1 MNKPETGLTDE
12 QWDRLAALED
22 LSDDQI
28 DYSDIPPTT
37 DWSTARRGVFQVP
50 KGTASKRR
58 QPSTPTDISEKGLET
73 RTVDLLQESGWLPGD
88 NEDYLPAYCVDLA
101 HLTDFL
107 KDTLP
112 ETAQALQLDSDNN
125 TRRQFLQRLHRQ
137 VRDRGIIDVLRNGV
151 QHQQHSVRLF
161 HGTPSPGNEAAAA
174 LNALNRFSVTRQ
186 VHYSTKATGLSLD
199 LVLFIN
205 GLPILTFELKNNL
218 TKQTAE
224 DAVEQYRKDRDPRED
239 LFRPGRCAAH
249 MAVDENKV
257 RFCAELA
264 GQKSVFLPFDRG
276 NPDGSAGNPPNPQG
290 LRTDYLWQE
299 TLTPESLTDIIEN
312 YAQQVGKKQIWPR
325 YHQLEVVRRLLQDV
339 TAHGSGPRYLI
350 QHSAGSGKSN
360 SIAWLTRQFIGLQ
373 KDGQTIFDSTI
384 IVTDRRV
391 LDSQINETVRQFAQ
405 VRSTVGHAEDSA
417 SLRQLI
423 TEGKRIITTTVQ
435 KFPFILDA
443 MKQEH
448 LDRRFAIVI
457 DEAHSS
463 YGGRTSAQMNMAL
476 GDQPQKEEEDYEDQI
491 NRIIESRGML
501 GNASYFAFTATPKNR
516 TLELFGEA
524 SPQPDGTVKHLP
536 FHVYSMKQ
544 AIQEGFILDVLQN
557 YTSIQGYFNLI
568 KKINDDPKFDSKR
581 AQRRLR
587 NYVEG
592 HEYAVRSKAEI
603 MVDHF
608 NESVFSPRLMSGR
621 ARAMVVTDGVDRAI
635 DYYLA
640 INDCIAQ
647 RELPFRAI
655 IAFSGDREHGG
666 RRVSEPSLNGFPSA
680 QIPNKVQEDPYRILI
695 CADKFQTGYDEPL
708 LHTMYVD
715 KTLGGIQAVQTLS
728 RLNRIAP
735 NKDSVFVLDFM
746 NNPDAIQAAFGD
758 YYQTTILAN
767 ETDPNKLHDLRGT
780 LDQHQVYSWEQV
792 DAFVAAYLDGAN
804 RDQLDPTLDVC
815 VEEYRKLDEEGQV
828 EFKSSAKAFGRLY
841 AFLSQVLP
849 YGNPQW
855 EKLSIFLNFL
865 ATKLPAP
872 EEPDLSRGILEA
884 VDMDSYRMERKAALS
899 ISLAEEDAE
908 IEPVLPGT
916 GGQAREPEMDRLS
929 NIIAEF
935 NRTWGGKFSEPERI
949 SEVLNQMPEQ
959 VLEDQQYQ
967 NARMNSGR
975 QNAQIELDSA
985 LRRLVTSM
993 VRCQTELY
1001 KAYTEDGD
1009 FREWLN
1015 GEMFR
1020 ATYQDKP

>member
-1 MNKPETGLTDE
+1 M
-12 QWDRLAALED
+12 
-22 LSDDQI
+22 
-28 DYSDIPPTT
+28 
-37 DWSTARRGVFQVP
+37 
-50 KGTASKRR
+50 
-58 QPSTPTDISEKGLET
+58 PTDTSEKGLET
-73 RTVDLLQESGWLPGD
+73 RTVNLLLESGWLAGD
-88 NEDYLPAYCVDLA
+88 NQDYLPAYCVDLA
-101 HLTDFL
+101 HLAAFL
-107 KDTLP
+107 HDTQP
-112 ETAQALQLDSDNN
+112 ETAQALHLDQDDN

-137 VRDRGIIDVLRNGV
+137 IRDRGIIDVLRNGI

-161 HGTPSPGNEAAAA
+161 YGTPSAGNEAAAI
-174 LNALNRFSVTRQ
+174 LNALNHFSVTRQ
-186 VHYSTKATGLSLD
+186 VHFSTRNPGLSTD

-205 GLPILTFELKNNL
+205 GLPILTSELKNNL
-218 TKQTAE
+218 TRQTAE

-264 GQKSVFLPFDRG
+264 GQKSVFLPFDQG
-276 NPDGSAGNPPNPQG
+276 HDGGAGNPPNPQG
-290 LRTDYLWQE
+290 LRTDYLWRE

-312 YAQQVGKKQIWPR
+312 FAQRVGGNQIWPR

-339 TAHGSGPRYLI
+339 AAHGAGLRYLV

-373 KDGQTIFDSTI
+373 KDGRNVFDSTI

-417 SLRQLI
+417 GLRTLI

-476 GDQPQKEEEDYEDQI
+476 GDQPQEEEEDYEDQI
-491 NRIIESRGML
+491 NRIIASRGML

-524 SPQPDGTVKHLP
+524 SPRPDGTVKHLP
-536 FHVYSMKQ
+536 FHIYSMKQ

-568 KKINDDPKFDSKR
+568 KKIDDDPEFDSKR

-608 NESVFSPRLMSGR
+608 NESVFSPRLMGGR

-655 IAFSGDREHGG
+655 IAFSGERGHGG

-708 LHTMYVD
+708 LQTMYVD

-758 YYQTTILAN
+758 YYQTTILAD

-780 LDQHQVYSWEQV
+780 LDQRQVYSWEQV

-804 RDQLDPTLDVC
+804 RDQLDPTLDLC
-815 VEEYRKLDEEGQV
+815 VEEYLKLDEDGQV

-849 YGNPQW
+849 YGNAQW

-865 ATKLPAP
+865 VTKLPAP

-908 IEPVLPGT
+908 IEPALPGT

-935 NRTWGGKFSEPERI
+935 NKTWGGKFSEPERV
-949 SEVLNQMPEQ
+949 SKVLNRMPEQ

-1001 KAYTEDGD
+1001 KAYTEDGE

-1020 ATYQDKP
+1020 ATYRDTER